1 MVAFLMHMEHIYE
14 VLGQDARVLEQMQ
27 LYISTYLPGLFFYA
41 QADLQRRFL
50 NSLGITAMPLFT
62 QLLSIGLHGT
72 WLYLFTQ
79 TYDYGIMGIGLA
91 GCLTNF
97 IAWLLMVVYSCF
109 IPEIK
114 ESIFL
119 PDSTSLYGYG
129 DYIRIA
135 IPAAFMT
142 CTDWWVFEIMI
153 FTSGLFGVY
162 N

>member
-1 MVAFLMHMEHIYE
+1 VALLLNMSNIYE
-14 VLGQDARVLEQMQ
+14 QLGQDPRVLSQMQ
-27 LYISTYLPGLFFYA
+27 IYITTYLPGLFFYA

-50 NSLGITAMPLFT
+50 NSMGITAIPLFT
-62 QLLSIGLHGT
+62 QVLSIALHGT

-79 TYDYGIMGIGLA
+79 TYDYGITGIGMA

-97 IAWLLMVVYSCF
+97 IAWLLMVIYTQF
-109 IPEIK
+109 ITEIQ
-114 ESIFL
+114 ESVFL
-119 PDSTSLYGYG
+119 PDSTSLYGYS

-153 FTSGLFGVY
+153 FTAGLFGVY